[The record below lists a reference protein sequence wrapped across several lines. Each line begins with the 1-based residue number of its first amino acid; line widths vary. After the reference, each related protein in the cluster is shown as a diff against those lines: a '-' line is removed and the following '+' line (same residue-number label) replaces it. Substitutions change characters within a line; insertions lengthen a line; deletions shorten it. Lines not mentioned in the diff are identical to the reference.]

1 MIIWMKNQ
9 SKVRYQT
16 FQLRYVPHLVAQVR
30 YGDPVREKWL
40 DAAMVARVL
49 RVRPQVETADYF
61 SLQGGVTYD
70 EALKRAMEASKQA
83 APSTPRPPP
92 EPKECSICLSAPRS
106 CALDPCSH
114 AVTCED
120 CAQLLLDRGMPCP
133 ICRQPINAIVPGDF
147 GKSYVGRP
155 RLLRAISA
163 NEKLYEI

>member
-1 MIIWMKNQ
+1 MKNQ

-49 RVRPQVETADYF
+49 RVRPEAETADYF

-92 EPKECSICLSAPRS
+92 EPKECCVCLEKPRDR
-106 CALDPCSH
+106 ALDPCSH
-114 AVTCED
+114 AAE
-120 CAQLLLDRGMPCP
+120 
-133 ICRQPINAIVPGDF
+133 
-147 GKSYVGRP
+147 
-155 RLLRAISA
+155 
-163 NEKLYEI
+163 